1 MREGRIRGVG
11 GISTD
16 ITQLKQAES
25 EVRSALLRRDT
36 FLAMLS
42 HELRN
47 PLGTILN
54 ATYVLQDNGEHG
66 PNLR

>member
-1 MREGRIRGVG
+1 MKQRE
-11 GISTD
+11 
-16 ITQLKQAES
+16 
-25 EVRSALLRRDT
+25 T

-54 ATYVLQDNGEHG
+54 AAYIVKRATAKHG
-66 PNLR
+66 SFQEALAVIRRRAVQMSFLLDDLLDV